1 MASQS
6 CSITAGITPPP
17 SWPEHSHHMMPSRL
31 TRHSFSPQAR
41 RIDLYVVSYYYFSA
55 VLAAALSGIPA
66 RAAPAIPA
74 SLCISAATTF
84 VCAVRWGKNFSDFLL
99 MPPPMMMRS
108 GQSRNSTLWRY
119 SSRRLAYSFQLRSS
133 RLRALSAARC
143 SASVPLTSMCP
154 NSVLGTSLPPTK
166 REVPMPVPSVSIRTT
181 PSSSLPAPQRISA
194 RPAASA
200 SFTTLT
206 EASISLLSA
215 ARRSK
220 PIAALSMFA
229 AVCTTPSFT
238 TAGNPQPTGP
248 FHPASRTTSIA
259 VPTIASGVAGLGVL
273 ILTLSSSSSPDC
285 VSTGA
290 PLIPDPPTSIPNT
303 FMLPPQ
309 TDTAVILY
317 DPIRGPYRL
326 EENLLVWENGRL
338 RPLGKAN
345 LTLWLRWKDQSS
357 DSQRG

>member
-1 MASQS
+1 
-6 CSITAGITPPP
+6 
-17 SWPEHSHHMMPSRL
+17 
-31 TRHSFSPQAR
+31 
-41 RIDLYVVSYYYFSA
+41 
-55 VLAAALSGIPA
+55 
-66 RAAPAIPA
+66 
-74 SLCISAATTF
+74 
-84 VCAVRWGKNFSDFLL
+84 
-99 MPPPMMMRS
+99 
-108 GQSRNSTLWRY
+108 
-119 SSRRLAYSFQLRSS
+119 
-133 RLRALSAARC
+133 
-143 SASVPLTSMCP
+143 MCP
-154 NSVLGTSLPPTK
+154 NSVFGTSRPPTK

-206 EASISLLSA
+206 EASISLSSA

-229 AVCTTPSFT
+229 AVCTTPSLT

-248 FHPASRTTSIA
+248 SHPASRTTSIA

-273 ILTLSSSSSPDC
+273 ILTLSSSNSPDC

-317 DPIRGPYRL
+317 DPTRGQYRL

-338 RPLGKAN
+338 RPLGKAY
-345 LTLWLRWKDQSS
+345 LTLWLR
-357 DSQRG
+357 